1 MSNTIERMTCFEIA
15 SANANNREISQ
26 YLVNEE
32 FSSSTLNIN
41 DICDAIKTHIIFK
54 KYNRN
59 VQNEFEFHKKITR
72 EIEEMLENNNYNY
85 EEYEEDEEFVYLLT
99 RLKYNHSFICKLVGE
114 NLDEI
119 NRILDSDIKNKSLF
133 KKYDYCYIT
142 NLIWVIKYE
151 TAKKILKNTSKIW

>member
-1 MSNTIERMTCFEIA
+1 MQTIER
-15 SANANNREISQ
+15 SSQ